1 MDHFEKFF
9 NYIYFKI
16 FKKYPNDD
24 VPKYLS
30 GKGKWNASIA
40 PEKLLILFQKMQELR
55 YAAENHAIMQQY
67 MDYGMKTADK

>member
-30 GKGKWNASIA
+30 GKGK
-40 PEKLLILFQKMQELR
+40 
-55 YAAENHAIMQQY
+55 
-67 MDYGMKTADK
+67 